1 MTDGGEGNADD
12 DIDDDD
18 AAEDFDDV
26 DNDSESGAVPNVELI
41 AVGVE
46 IVVDVFK

>member
-1 MTDGGEGNADD
+1 MTDGGKDNADD
-12 DIDDDD
+12 DEEDDV
-18 AAEDFDDV
+18 EDFDDV